1 MISRYER
8 VSNYVIVIA
17 LTLAVLFPVGWFVL
31 TSVSPHTSG
40 LVDLSRL
47 AFGNFVA
54 AWQDGNLASGMK
66 ASLIVTASA
75 VIGQTLLAIMSGY
88 AFGVLGV
95 VGEKVL
101 FPVILLGMMVS
112 TEVIVIPLYYEL
124 QSVNLTNSWLGL
136 IIIQLGMGVPF
147 GMYWMR
153 ATFRAMP
160 QSVIDSAAIDGAGDW
175 ATLWRILIPMAR
187 PAVLTLVLLEFMWT
201 WNDFFLSLIFLQDPG
216 KQTATVALSAFQGR
230 HVLQVNL
237 MAAGSLIVSLPV
249 VILYIIFQREFIAG
263 VMGGAIKE

>member
-1 MISRYER
+1 MISRFER
-8 VSNYVIVIA
+8 FSNYIIIIV
-17 LTLAVLFPVGWFVL
+17 LTLGVLFPVAWFVL
-31 TSVSPHTSG
+31 TALSPHVSG
-40 LVDLSRL
+40 RLDLAHL
-47 AFGNFVA
+47 AFSNFA
-54 AWQDGNLASGMK
+54 TAWHDGNLASSMR
-66 ASLIVTASA
+66 ASMVVTASA
-75 VIGQTLLAIMSGY
+75 VVGQTILAVLSGY

-112 TEVIVIPLYYEL
+112 TEVIVIPLYYEF
-124 QSVNLTNSWLGL
+124 QSVNLVNSWLGL
-136 IIIQLGMGVPF
+136 ILIQLGMGVPF

-160 QSVIDSAAIDGAGDW
+160 QSVIDSAGIDGAGSW
-175 ATLWRILIPMAR
+175 QTLWQILLPMAR

-201 WNDFFLSLIFLQDPG
+201 WNDFFLSLIFLQDPS

-249 VILYIIFQREFIAG
+249 VILYILFQREFISG
-263 VMGGAIKE
+263 VMSGAVKE

>member
-8 VSNYVIVIA
+8 VSNYVIIIA
-17 LTLAVLFPVGWFVL
+17 LTVAVMFPVVWFML
-31 TSVSPHTSG
+31 TAISPNTSG
-40 LVDLSRL
+40 RL
-47 AFGNFVA
+47 DFSHLDFGNFAVA
-54 AWQDGNLASGMK
+54 WHDGNLASSMR
-66 ASLIVTASA
+66 ASVVVTVSA
-75 VIGQTLLAIMSGY
+75 VVGQTILAVLSGY
-88 AFGVLGV
+88 GFGVLGV
-95 VGEKVL
+95 VGERVL
-101 FPVILLGMMVS
+101 FPVIILGMMVT

-124 QSVNLTNSWLGL
+124 QDLHLTNSWLGL

-153 ATFRAMP
+153 ATFRSMP
-160 QSVIDSAAIDGAGDW
+160 QSVIDSAAMDGARDW
-175 ATLWRILIPMAR
+175 SILWRILLPMAR

-201 WNDFFLSLIFLQDPG
+201 WNDFFLSLIFLQDPA

-249 VILYIIFQREFIAG
+249 VTLYVIFQREFISG
-263 VMGGAIKE
+263 VMSGAVKE